1 MDAYDYMEQA
11 ADVGEKSLEGVRL
24 IEQAIKAA
32 DAENDVEAG
41 YEARDMLMDATY
53 DLGMPKKQLM
63 AFAWMIKQFEA
74 EEIYIDEDDLMWK
87 YKWVALGIVDFPEI
101 SKAQI
106 DHLLDD
112 MKQKYLGFQY
122 SLKPYYKIRTMMA
135 MSMGEPE
142 EVTRLRAEWKAAKKD
157 YMNDCVACETN
168 DEVYFQFY
176 HGDYQKTVDKA
187 KSLISGKQK
196 CDEVPHLTNGVLALA
211 FWQLGNA
218 EAAAERF
225 KKGYKLT
232 QGKAEFLN
240 ANADFIQYLTAS
252 EQWQEAEK
260 IAQAE
265 LKVLPESENKFR
277 QFRQYAAIAVL
288 LQAAQKQG
296 VAMDVGMDL
305 QAALQHAQQAATAFD
320 ERNGNTYYQQQ
331 LATQLAACVEA

>member
-11 ADVGEKSLEGVRL
+11 CDVGEKSLEGVRL

-87 YKWVALGIVDFPEI
+87 YKWVALSIVDFPEI

-142 EVTRLRAEWKAAKKD
+142 EVTRLRAEWQAAKKD
-157 YMNDCVACETN
+157 HMNDCIACETN

-176 HGDYQKTVDKA
+176 HGDFQKAVDKA
-187 KSLISGKQK
+187 KSLISGRQK
-196 CDEVPHLTNGVLALA
+196 CEEVPHLTNGVLALA
-211 FWQLGNA
+211 FWQLGNV

-232 QGKAEFLN
+232 KSKAEFLN

-260 IAQAE
+260 VAQAE

-277 QFRQYAAIAVL
+277 QFRLYAAIAVL

-296 VAMDVGMDL
+296 VAMNVGMDL
-305 QAALQHAQQAATAFD
+305 QAALQHAQQAASAFD
-320 ERNGNTYYQQQ
+320 ERNGNAYYQQQ
-331 LATQLAACVEA
+331 LATQLAAYV